1 MTPFILYYVLSTLF
15 LVTLSY
21 LYLVDMRN
29 EEDNFWRMVIIVSLI
44 VAVISPILLPI
55 LLAHYVHDHWESL
68 DTPKKKSNNLYKDI
82 D

>member
-1 MTPFILYYVLSTLF
+1 MSPFMLYYIVSTLF

-29 EEDNFWRMVIIVSLI
+29 EAEKFWRVVIIVCLI

-68 DTPKKKSNNLYKDI
+68 DTPKKKSNTLFKHD

>member
-1 MTPFILYYVLSTLF
+1 MSPFMLYYIVSTLF

-21 LYLVDMRN
+21 LYLVDMRD
-29 EEDNFWRMVIIVSLI
+29 EEENFWRMVIIVCLI

-68 DTPKKKSNNLYKDI
+68 DTPEKKSKSLFKHD

>member
-1 MTPFILYYVLSTLF
+1 MSPFILYYIVSTLF

-21 LYLVDMRN
+21 LYLVDMRK
-29 EEDNFWRMVIIVSLI
+29 EAENFWRMVIIVCLI

-68 DTPKKKSNNLYKDI
+68 DNREKKKRLFKHD